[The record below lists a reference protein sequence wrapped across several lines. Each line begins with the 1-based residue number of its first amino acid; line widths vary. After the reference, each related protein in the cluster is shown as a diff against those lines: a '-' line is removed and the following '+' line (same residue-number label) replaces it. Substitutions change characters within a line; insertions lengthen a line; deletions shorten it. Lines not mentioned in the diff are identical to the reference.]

1 MIRFGRYSQHFQFLS
16 INNKISSNRQ
26 NNKVVTMVLMI
37 MDQCSTGNNGI
48 LKQKDKDLTGFKIM
62 TH

>member
-1 MIRFGRYSQHFQFLS
+1 MA
-16 INNKISSNRQ
+16 
-26 NNKVVTMVLMI
+26 LMI